1 MSLNLHGNAL
11 LTSHGLLPFSQLV
24 ELDLSANSI
33 KNLADFENLQLLKRL
48 NLSSN
53 LIESISTE
61 LHHLTSLEELNLS
74 YNLLVDIRGLEKCP
88 GPISTLNLH
97 GNSIERVIPTLSQMA
112 VRHLTLEDQTSPTL
126 LFRRLENL
134 ETLDGATE
142 SGEKFD
148 DRQCEPILPPRPKFN
163 PWAESE
169 PKVPD
174 IREHVLKA
182 TENLSTKYET
192 AQLET
197 QSKIEKLEETIR
209 QLTAKQAPT
218 KPPKTSKT
226 IPKKKTIAEIKLFD
240 EVKAMQR
247 VINQKDREN
256 EKLLDQVNRL
266 QLEYRTK
273 FDEQKSLLYQKSAQL
288 ETALEAASKFKFHLK
303 QEKEKNESIEQT
315 VGRLNKQ
322 LSVSRQETSKT
333 VDRLKT
339 LELEHQKT
347 HSENATL
354 KTKLFEKEKS
364 LSEVTE
370 AKSAQGAKICELE
383 KRLENFIDP
392 ESKEF
397 ATLLRQKTTQVELAF
412 NQYKAKY
419 ETKYGAL
426 ESEFRSAL
434 LTESQIQ
441 SKLRSDLDSSREKLV
456 EHQIER
462 QKLLSEISKSQ
473 DQLKSEQ
480 KRIKDCMLNNQ
491 ALEDKIDRLVETVR
505 KTKELADDRYRY
517 DVIYNIILTCFSV
530 MSKKPRQSFG
540 ISWLNGQN

>member
-97 GNSIERVIPTLSQMA
+97 GNSIERVIPTLAQMA

-148 DRQCEPILPPRPKFN
+148 DRQCEPVLPPRPKFN

-419 ETKYGAL
+419 EAKYGAL

-441 SKLRSDLDSSREKLV
+441 TKLRSDLDSSREKLV

>member
-97 GNSIERVIPTLSQMA
+97 GNSIERVIPTLAQMA

-148 DRQCEPILPPRPKFN
+148 DRQCEPVLPPRPKFN

-218 KPPKTSKT
+218 KPPKASKT

-419 ETKYGAL
+419 EAKYGAL

-517 DVIYNIILTCFSV
+517 DVIYYFI
-530 MSKKPRQSFG
+530 
-540 ISWLNGQN
+540 